1 MTTVR
6 YERDGAIARVTMNR
20 PQYRNAQSRVLLEEL
35 DAAFGEA
42 MADHA
47 VRAVVLFGAGEHWS
61 SGHDIG
67 TPEELADRAA
77 RPYPK
82 GAVGTFQ
89 RSWDWNVENTMR
101 WRDLPKPTVAAVH
114 GMCIYGGWMI
124 AAAMDLIVAAEDAQF
139 VPGFFQYQSTP
150 WDVGFRRAKDLLWE
164 QGLIDAKEAVELGFV
179 SRVVPR
185 EQLDDAAMEKAG
197 RIARLPPL
205 MAQLIKRQINDA
217 QDAMGFRAAIST
229 GHSSYMIASL
239 GGVFFDEENP
249 FGSREAHARR
259 RFGPSS
265 PRRAASRRGRPSAD
279 DVSSS
284 PPRRRKLGSSA
295 MSSQHAA
302 QHQQRD
308 DGDDLAAENDPVH
321 IDRRL
326 PPRCVALDHVHA
338 GRLGRQTEAA
348 ARARA
353 ALRFLGWPAF
363 PSAPAGAAPDRG
375 GRHDGDAPA
384 LVGLPEH
391 SLHRQRVAGLLHQL
405 VRIHRRTSL
414 SFVANSSIASV
425 TMPSALT
432 AVLAEHLDESVGP
445 LGDDLVFTF
454 SRGGPIRRRCGHR
467 PARTGRAR
475 SPETAKPCG
484 ARLERGADD
493 GNRTRI
499 LSLGSSCSA
508 IELRPRDSG
517 TVAGRCR
524 ASP

>member
-124 AAAMDLIVAAEDAQF
+124 AAAMDLIVAAEDAEF

-217 QDAMGFRAAIST
+217 EDAMGFRAAIST

-249 FGSREAHARR
+249 FGSRKRMPGVDSARR
-259 RFGPSS
+259 R
-265 PRRAASRRGRPSAD
+265 
-279 DVSSS
+279 
-284 PPRRRKLGSSA
+284 
-295 MSSQHAA
+295 HAE
-302 QHQQRD
+302 QQ
-308 DGDDLAAENDPVH
+308 AAER
-321 IDRRL
+321 DR
-326 PPRCVALDHVHA
+326 
-338 GRLGRQTEAA
+338 
-348 ARARA
+348 
-353 ALRFLGWPAF
+353 
-363 PSAPAGAAPDRG
+363 AP
-375 GRHDGDAPA
+375 
-384 LVGLPEH
+384 
-391 SLHRQRVAGLLHQL
+391 
-405 VRIHRRTSL
+405 T
-414 SFVANSSIASV
+414 
-425 TMPSALT
+425 T
-432 AVLAEHLDESVGP
+432 
-445 LGDDLVFTF
+445 
-454 SRGGPIRRRCGHR
+454 
-467 PARTGRAR
+467 
-475 SPETAKPCG
+475 
-484 ARLERGADD
+484 
-493 GNRTRI
+493 
-499 LSLGSSCSA
+499 
-508 IELRPRDSG
+508 
-517 TVAGRCR
+517 
-524 ASP
+524 